1 MSGITDK
8 ELKQSLGVKAVGG
21 RSEDGFYDPL
31 GTYPLREYTGIQS
44 TNLEARGVEENVLLI
59 GGGDVELDLELLDLE
74 PAVYTYNQVRKS
86 TSGHVTE
93 IDDTPGRQRLLYK
106 HRTGTGIEMMPDGT
120 IIINTTKNMIRV
132 SAGDE
137 KVIIEGDGEI
147 VYHGNLRMKVDGNFD
162 LDVGGDYNVNVG
174 GDHSEDIKGG
184 YRQDINKN
192 FQSIINRNVNQQIT
206 GNEYRFIHGTHDTNI
221 KGNTSIAVSADA
233 EILTHGKL
241 RLTSREEGVFT
252 SPSINIGASN
262 LSVFGDSGTI
272 GGENIIMYNYNMY
285 TGHSVD
291 IGDTLTA
298 PQIYFTRADG
308 TTVYSHF
315 TGDLTGKADDANQAD
330 FASTAG
336 QAPLGSAGSPG
347 SNTAD
352 PAPTQVSVDP
362 KKTVDKP
369 GATNTLMQAYVN
381 TSEFSARKILLDP
394 GNILYNQINRVS
406 DYEGLSDRTLNTLEI
421 RSKLRDPANQ
431 KKENFISTVISE
443 GGLSATFS
451 NSVPSDIGRTS
462 SNKPSIRRT
471 LRKAVLGKTI
481 GAEIKRFLGQT
492 PNVTEEINIAPE
504 FNPAKQGIITSKTEL
519 ENGVTMA
526 KFLGGFGNPIN
537 FDHVT
542 TNAKRL
548 AIATNL
554 TLHAQLLR
562 SLAVN
567 EDDFDDYRLIVAEGV
582 YKAYTDEVITP
593 GSINDLKSK
602 GQAVVYQLRNREG
615 TIAYEK
621 TWELADWWKDSV
633 KFQKLILDYDTYDPQ
648 GVLSAQ
654 IIVVMPEVISGGIGT
669 FSNTVETRF
678 NNFVQSTNELVECL

>member
-8 ELKQSLGVKAVGG
+8 ELRQALGAKAQGE
-21 RSEDGFYDPL
+21 RTEDGFFDPFK
-31 GTYPLREYTGIQS
+31 TYPLREYTGIQS

-74 PAVYTYNQVRKS
+74 PSVYTYNQVRKS
-86 TSGHVTE
+86 VSGHVTE
-93 IDDTPGRQRLLYK
+93 VDDTPGRQRLLFK

-147 VYHGNLRMKVDGNFD
+147 VYHGNLSMKVDGNFD
-162 LDVGGDYNVNVG
+162 LDVGGDYNVTVG

-206 GNEYRFIHGTHDTNI
+206 GNEYRFVHGTHDTNI
-221 KGNTSIAVSADA
+221 KGNTSIAVANDA

-241 RLTSREEGVFT
+241 RLTSREEGIFT

-285 TGHSVD
+285 TGHSIDV
-291 IGDTLTA
+291 GDTLTV

-336 QAPLGSAGSPG
+336 QAPLGIAGSPG
-347 SNTAD
+347 SNDAD
-352 PAPTQVSVDP
+352 PAPTQVAVDP

-369 GATNTLMQAYVN
+369 GATNAHMQAYVN

-394 GNILYNQINRVS
+394 GNILYNQINRIA
-406 DYEGLSDRTLNTLEI
+406 DYGGLSERTLNTLEI

-431 KKENFISTVISE
+431 KNEAFIASVISE
-443 GGLSATFS
+443 GSLSASYS
-451 NSVPSDIGRTS
+451 NAIPNKIGRTS
-462 SNKPSIRRT
+462 TNQPSIRRT
-471 LRKAVLGKTI
+471 LRKAVIGKTI

-492 PNVTEEINIAPE
+492 PNITEEVNIAPE

-519 ENGVTMA
+519 ENGVSMA

-542 TNAKRL
+542 TNAQRL

-554 TLHAQLLR
+554 TLHANLLR

-567 EDDFDDYRLIVAEGV
+567 EDDFDDYRLIVSEGV
-582 YKAYTDEVITP
+582 YKATANEVITP

-602 GQAVVYQLRNREG
+602 GQAIVYELRNRKG

-633 KFQKLILDYDTYDPQ
+633 KFEKLILDYDTYDPQ
-648 GVLSAQ
+648 GVLNVQ
-654 IIVVMPEVISGGIGT
+654 IIVVMPEVVSGGIGT

-678 NNFVQSTNELVECL
+678 NNFVQSTNELIECL

>member
-8 ELKQSLGVKAVGG
+8 ELRQSLGTRALGE
-21 RSEDGFYDPL
+21 RSEDGFFDPL
-31 GTYPLREYTGIQS
+31 QTYPLREYTGIQS

-74 PAVYTYNQVRKS
+74 PSVYTYNQVRKS
-86 TSGHVTE
+86 ASGHVTE

-162 LDVGGDYNVNVG
+162 LDVGGDYNVTVG

-192 FQSIINRNVNQQIT
+192 FQSIINKNVNQQIT
-206 GNEYRFIHGTHDTNI
+206 GNEYRFVHGTHDTNI
-221 KGNTSIAVSADA
+221 KGNTSIAVSSDA

-241 RLTSREEGVFT
+241 RLTSREEGIFT

-285 TGHSVD
+285 TGHS
-291 IGDTLTA
+291 ITAEDTITTDTA
-298 PQIYFTRADG
+298 YTQRVNATSMHATTFHG
-308 TTVYSHF
+308 TL
-315 TGDLTGKADDANQAD
+315 DGKASFAAKADQA
-330 FASTAG
+330 
-336 QAPLGSAGSPG
+336 GSAPPGAGSGGG
-347 SNTAD
+347 SQTIETHTAV
-352 PAPTQVSVDP
+352 AVDP

-369 GATNTLMQAYVN
+369 GATNTHMQAYVN

-394 GNILYNQINRVS
+394 GNILYNQINRVV
-406 DYEGLSDRTLNTLEI
+406 DYGGLSDRTLNTREI

-431 KKENFISTVISE
+431 KNEKFIATVISE

-451 NSVPSDIGRTS
+451 NSVPANIGRTS
-462 SNKPSIRRT
+462 TNEPSVRRT

-519 ENGVTMA
+519 ENGVSMA

-542 TNAKRL
+542 TNEQRL
-548 AIATNL
+548 SIATNL
-554 TLHAQLLR
+554 SLHANLLR
-562 SLAVN
+562 SMVVN
-567 EDDFDDYRLIVAEGV
+567 EDAFDDYRLIVAEGV
-582 YKAYTDEVITP
+582 YKATANEVITP
-593 GSINDLKSK
+593 GSVNDLKRK
-602 GQAVVYQLRNREG
+602 GQAVVYELRNREG

-654 IIVVMPEVISGGIGT
+654 IIVIMPEVVSGGIGT

-678 NNFVQSTNELVECL
+678 NNFVQSTNELIECL